1 MRLSP
6 RRFKEWVVALAYAEK
21 WLILGTLIGI
31 ASGLIVIV
39 FFELL
44 VRMVA
49 FTSGLVGVTLET
61 TTTDLSIVYAETSNR
76 IMMIIIILAGVA
88 ASAPIV
94 YRIAPEAEGGGT
106 ESAVFSYHRR
116 AALIPARVPFVKL
129 IASVLTIGTGTSAG
143 VEGPSVHMGAG
154 IGSIMARILGLSR
167 RDRSIAFTAGIAAA
181 LSAAF
186 RAPLGSTFF
195 ATEVLYKRDIEAH
208 AFMPSF
214 VASLVSYAVT
224 APYFKYAEP
233 LPRILVAPEE
243 IYSTGGLLTLIGLG
257 FFIAPF
263 VYLFVT
269 MILSSDKVFRRLVRR
284 LGLPI
289 EAKPILGTL
298 IAIPIILAFPIAAG
312 SGKKA
317 IVLALTGEINEYIPF
332 RDILPLTLLLIMAAL
347 SKMTATSLMVGSGAS
362 GGVFAPS
369 LLAGAFLGWAYYLL
383 LGDYAALPGH
393 VYAYVGMAAFF
404 GAAGKV
410 PLAVS
415 IIIGEMGRNY
425 YLIAPT
431 LAAAYIARELTG
443 EKSVYPPQLK
453 ERPVI

>member
-1 MRLSP
+1 MARRL
-6 RRFKEWVVALAYAEK
+6 RDRVYALAYAEK
-21 WLILGTLIGI
+21 WLVLGTIIGVI
-31 ASGLIVIV
+31 AGGVVIV
-39 FFELL
+39 FFNLL
-44 VRMVA
+44 TRTVA
-49 FTSGLVGVTLET
+49 YSAHFLGINLATQ
-61 TTTDLSIVYAETSNR
+61 TTDLSLVFAQASDKAKIALLV
-76 IMMIIIILAGVA
+76 IAGVIL
-88 ASAPIV
+88 SSPIV

-106 ESAVFSYHRR
+106 EAAIFAYHKR
-116 AALIPARVPFVKL
+116 AALIPLKVPIVKL
-129 IASVLTIGTGTSAG
+129 VASVLTIGTGTSAG

-154 IGSIMARILGLSR
+154 FGSWIARVLGLSR
-167 RDRSIAFTAGIAAA
+167 RDRNIAFTAGIAAA

-195 ATEVLYKRDIEAH
+195 ATEVLYKRDLEAQ

-214 VASLVSYAVT
+214 VAALVSYAVT
-224 APYFKYAEP
+224 APYFRFVEP
-233 LPRILVAPEE
+233 LPRIIVEPSL
-243 IYSTGGLLTLIGLG
+243 IYSVGGLLTLLGLG
-257 FFIAPF
+257 FFVAPF
-263 VYLFVT
+263 VYIFIRMVT
-269 MILSSDKVFRRLVRR
+269 STDRVFKRLVRR

-289 EAKPILGTL
+289 EAKPVMGSL
-298 IAIPIILAFPIAAG
+298 IAIPLILAFPIIAG

-317 IVLALTGEINEYIPF
+317 IVIALTGDIQHYLPY
-332 RDILPLTLLLIMAAL
+332 RDVLPLALLLVVVAL

-369 LLAGAFLGWAYYLL
+369 LLSGALLGWAYYVL
-383 LGDYAALPGH
+383 LGSHATLPGH

-431 LAAAYIARELTG
+431 LAAAYIAREITG
-443 EKSVYPPQLK
+443 EASVYPPQL
-453 ERPVI
+453 ETRPVV